1 MNWCS
6 WSYLSIY
13 VYFQLEEEQVNNETE
28 TSNKQES
35 EHTES
40 SSQQE
45 DTMVSPNFDKI
56 SNSHISM

>member
-1 MNWCS
+1 MS
-6 WSYLSIY
+6 
-13 VYFQLEEEQVNNETE
+13 FQLEEEQVNNETE
-28 TSNKQES
+28 TSNQQES

-56 SNSHISM
+56 SNSHIWT